1 MNFNSIIILW
11 FLFVITPILLKRL
24 KYDPNNYWPDAK
36 TLLAY
41 VFGKVPKIKPEV
53 EYYAFRL
60 VLAFAIFL
68 LYLSLKLEDSE
79 VYAGTFLPTS
89 IQILCLL
96 NFAYLAYL
104 MSDELFDTFWNST
117 ISLFSFFFIFTL
129 ASGIINFI
137 LVETDWT
144 IIWMNRR
151 TLIVGPNFISQFG
164 DEIWRLW
171 PPFYLLMVL
180 LGAGYGTLGEDKKK
194 FLIPYGI
201 FCIVLLAALG
211 YNAPYDSES
220 KSGAIVSGPDST
232 WGTTYKYHIF
242 DDISE
247 FPEGWEERTFD
258 DGVWKSGKTP
268 FGNNNLLIEET
279 GKTIKQRTT
288 WESNSTD
295 GSGDYLIL
303 RKNFTIEDKSKI
315 LGSTLKLAYPNYHAV
330 YLNNQKIGDCL
341 DDKGD
346 CNQNNPD
353 YWNREYDIEWDLLDE
368 GPNTLVLVGQDDLS
382 EGHDNITWLD
392 TELRLKISNQGF
404 DATKALFYMTG
415 AFIFGLLSF
424 FFVHYYCKDSEEH
437 IINYIQSIL
446 INLAIISFIVMI
458 FLLDPAGEDEDDY
471 FWNSE
476 DLLGTGVK
484 PGAWGG
490 LVLNLIF
497 ATAALVVGFGV
508 GIALA
513 FGRRS
518 NLPIFWMPSV
528 GVIETIRSGPLVAWL
543 FFAQIL
549 VPDLL
554 DPVWEADIASRVIL
568 VLSLFFGC
576 YLAEVLRG
584 GLQAVPYGQYE
595 AATALGLSPIQTKFQ
610 IELPQAIR
618 TTLPAIVSMMIGM
631 LKDTSLVF
639 FFGIYD
645 AFRVAK
651 DLPAQWDFI
660 GQHEQSLLFVG
671 MIFWGLSFY
680 LSKVSRRIEKNLGL
694 THEGGGDVT

>member
-1 MNFNSIIILW
+1 MSFSSILLLW
-11 FLFVITPILLKRL
+11 FLFVLTPIVIKNQ
-24 KYDPNNYWPDAK
+24 KWDPNNYYPDFTK
-36 TLLAY
+36 LLDY
-41 VFGKVPKIKPEV
+41 IFGQVPKIKSEIEHYV
-53 EYYAFRL
+53 FRL
-60 VLAFAIFL
+60 ALAFAVFL
-68 LYLSLKLEDSE
+68 LYLSLKLEDSD
-79 VYAGTFLPTS
+79 VYSDTFLPTFVH
-89 IQILCLL
+89 ILCLV
-96 NFAYLAYL
+96 NFAYIAHL
-104 MSDELFDTFWNST
+104 MSDELFDTTWNST
-117 ISLFSFFFIFTL
+117 ISLFSFFFVFTL
-129 ASGIINFI
+129 ISGIIHFI
-137 LVETDWT
+137 FIETDWT

-151 TLIVGPNFISQFG
+151 TLLVGPNFISQFG

-171 PPFYLLMVL
+171 PPFYFLMIL
-180 LGAGYGTLGEDKKK
+180 IGAGYGTLGEDKKK
-194 FLIPYGI
+194 FLVPYAI
-201 FCIVLLAALG
+201 FSIVILASLG

-232 WGTTYKYHIF
+232 WGTTYKYNIF
-242 DDISE
+242 DDTSD
-247 FPEGWEERTFD
+247 FPDGWEEKTFD
-258 DGVWKSGKTP
+258 DSSWPSGKTP
-268 FGNNNLLIEET
+268 FGNGNLLSEEK
-279 GKTIKQRTT
+279 GKSIKQRTT

-295 GSGDYLIL
+295 GSGDYLII
-303 RKNFTIEDKSKI
+303 RNDFTIEDKSKI
-315 LGSTLKLAYPNYHAV
+315 LGATLRIAYPNYYSV
-330 YLNNQKIGDCL
+330 YLNDKKIEDCL
-341 DDKGD
+341 DNSN
-346 CNQNNPD
+346 CNHNDPD
-353 YWNREYDIEWDLLDE
+353 YWNKEIDIDWDWLDE

-404 DATKALFYMTG
+404 DATKALFYLTG
-415 AFIFGLLSF
+415 AFLSGLVAFLL
-424 FFVHYYCKDSEEH
+424 VHNYCKDTEEYM
-437 IINYIQSIL
+437 INYIQTIL
-446 INLAIISFIVMI
+446 VNFAIISFIIMI
-458 FLLDPAGEDEDDY
+458 FLLDPPGEAEDDY
-471 FWNSE
+471 IWNSE

-484 PGAWGG
+484 PAAWGG

-497 ATAALVVGFGV
+497 ATAALVVGFGI

-518 NLPIFWMPSV
+518 NLPVFWIPSV
-528 GVIETIRSGPLVAWL
+528 SVIEVIRSGPLVAWL

-549 VPDLL
+549 IPDLL

-584 GLQAVPYGQYE
+584 GLQAVPHGQYE
-595 AATALGLSPIQTKFQ
+595 AATALGLSPIQTKLQ

>member
-1 MNFNSIIILW
+1 MSFTYIFLLW
-11 FLFVITPILLKRL
+11 FLFVFTPIVIKNQ
-24 KYDPNNYWPDAK
+24 KWDPNNYYPDFTK
-36 TLLAY
+36 LLDY
-41 VFGKVPKIKPEV
+41 MFGKVPKIKSEIEHYV
-53 EYYAFRL
+53 FRL
-60 VLAFAIFL
+60 ALAFAVFL
-68 LYLSLKLEDSE
+68 LYLSLKLEDSD
-79 VYAGTFLPTS
+79 VYSDTFLPTFVH
-89 IQILCLL
+89 ILCLV
-96 NFAYLAYL
+96 NFAYIAHL
-104 MSDELFDTFWNST
+104 MSDELFDTTWNST
-117 ISLFSFFFIFTL
+117 ISLFSFFFVFTL
-129 ASGIINFI
+129 ISGIIHFVLI
-137 LVETDWT
+137 ETDWT

-151 TLIVGPNFISQFG
+151 TLLVGPNFISQFG
-164 DEIWRLW
+164 DQIWRLW
-171 PPFYLLMVL
+171 PPFYFLMIL
-180 LGAGYGTLGEDKKK
+180 IGAGYGTLGEEKKK
-194 FLIPYGI
+194 FIVPYAI
-201 FCIVLLAALG
+201 FSLVILASLN

-232 WGTTYKYHIF
+232 WGTTYKYNIF
-242 DDISE
+242 DDTSD
-247 FPEGWEERTFD
+247 FPDGWEEKTFD
-258 DGVWKSGKTP
+258 DSSWPSGKTP
-268 FGNNNLLIEET
+268 FGNGNLLSAEK
-279 GKTIKQRTT
+279 GKSIKQRTT

-295 GSGDYLIL
+295 GSGDYLII
-303 RKNFTIEDKSKI
+303 RNDFTIEDKSKT
-315 LGSTLKLAYPNYHAV
+315 LGATLRVAYPNYYSV
-330 YLNNQKIGDCL
+330 YLNGIKIEDCL
-341 DDKGD
+341 DDSD
-346 CNQNNPD
+346 CNHNDPD
-353 YWNREYDIEWDLLDE
+353 YWNKEIDIDWDWLDE

-404 DATKALFYMTG
+404 DATKALFYLTG
-415 AFIFGLLSF
+415 AFLSGLVAFLL
-424 FFVHYYCKDSEEH
+424 VHNYCKDAEEYM
-437 IINYIQSIL
+437 INYLQTIL
-446 INLAIISFIVMI
+446 VNFAIISFIIMI
-458 FLLDPAGEDEDDY
+458 FLLDPPGEAEDDY
-471 FWNSE
+471 IWNSE

-484 PGAWGG
+484 PAAWGG

-497 ATAALVVGFGV
+497 ATAALVVGFGI

-518 NLPIFWMPSV
+518 NLPVFWIPSV
-528 GVIETIRSGPLVAWL
+528 SVIEIIRSGPLVAWL

-549 VPDLL
+549 IPDLL

-595 AATALGLSPIQTKFQ
+595 AATALGLSPIQTKLQ